1 MLPYNFYLN
10 WTDGISD
17 KYMYI
22 ETSYYN
28 ENGLGRIINKMY
40 RLEDGQTYYYDEFK
54 NYVLVNNNFKYKYQS
69 YTQNN
74 DYIYINDDEGNMY
87 IINK

>member
-1 MLPYNFYLN
+1 
-10 WTDGISD
+10 
-17 KYMYI
+17 
-22 ETSYYN
+22 
-28 ENGLGRIINKMY
+28 MY